1 MSIKTSILLRVRIA
15 FLVIFVFAAGILYRV
30 GKVQYVEGNEWRQL
44 GQTISLKVNDIKATR
59 GNIYADNGALLATS
73 LPFYQV
79 AFDPYLASE
88 GLYKSNIDSLC
99 WLLAD
104 HYGDQTAWQYK
115 KKINDARNEKRRY
128 LVLSRKEIGYQEKKK
143 MESWPIFREGR
154 MKGGVIFEK
163 VERRFLP
170 FSHLGLRTIGS
181 VNADD
186 RGTVG
191 LEYSFNRQL
200 AGQNGKVLTQKMA
213 GGGWKPIYDGTEV
226 RPIDGLDIE
235 TTIDINIQDI
245 SETALLKALEQHR
258 ADYGVAV
265 VMEVSTGEIKAMSN
279 LSRNKEGR
287 YYERYN
293 YAVGSQGSREPG
305 STFKLASMIALLE
318 ETGMSLMDTVDTGDG
333 SMSFFNEVM
342 KDHKPGGYGVL
353 TLQEVFEYSSNIGV
367 AKLITNEFGSNPD
380 KYIHYLNEIGLSQPL
395 GFQMI
400 GEGKPYIKTPEDST
414 WSGTTLP
421 WMSHGYELKMTPL
434 QTLSLYNAVANNG
447 KMIQPL
453 IVKSVRKADK
463 VVERYKTR
471 ILNDQICSKA
481 TLKKLEIMLEG
492 VVERGT
498 AQNINNTKYKVAGKT
513 GTAKKVKN
521 GRYTADYY
529 TSFVGYFPAEA
540 PRYSCIVVIDEPKG
554 YHIYGSDVS
563 APVFKD
569 IADKIYAMEI
579 ELHDTDIA
587 MEGDHEGTFPVI
599 RSGKQD
605 ELVYLCNELG
615 ISNHS
620 KADDYPWVKTD
631 VIGNAVFWTKNTVN
645 AEKMPDVRGMT
656 LRDALYVLENVGLDV
671 EVKGRGR
678 VKEQSIYPGTKL
690 INNISASKAGKITIT
705 LG

>member
-1 MSIKTSILLRVRIA
+1 MSVKASILLRVRIA
-15 FLVIFVFAAGILYRV
+15 FLVVFVFAAGIIYRV
-30 GKVQYVEGNEWRQL
+30 VTVQYVEGDQWRAL
-44 GQTISLKVNDIKATR
+44 GQSIGLKVMDVNATR

-79 AFDPYLASE
+79 AFDPYLPSD
-88 GLYKSNIDSLC
+88 GLYKSNIDSLSY
-99 WLLAD
+99 LLSQ
-104 HYGDQTAWQYK
+104 HFGGLSQWQYK
-115 KKINDARNEKRRY
+115 KKMDDARKNKRRY
-128 LVLSRKEIGYQEKKK
+128 LILSRQEIGYQDKKLI
-143 MESWPIFREGR
+143 EEWPIFREGR
-154 MKGGVIFEK
+154 LRGGIIFEK
-163 VERRFLP
+163 VEKRFLP

-181 VNADD
+181 VNADN

-200 AGQNGKVLTQKMA
+200 AGTNGKAIYQKMS
-213 GGGWKPIYDGTEV
+213 GGGWRPIYDGTEV
-226 RPIDGLDIE
+226 RPVDGLDIE

-245 SETALLKALEQHR
+245 TETALLQALSKHK

-265 VMEVSTGEIKAMSN
+265 VMEVATGEIKAMSN
-279 LSRNKEGR
+279 LSRNSNGR

-318 ETGMSLMDTVDTGDG
+318 ESNMKLSDTVDTGDG
-333 SMSFFNEVM
+333 SYHFFNEVM

-353 TLQEVFEYSSNIGV
+353 TLQEVFEKSSNIGV
-367 AKLITNEFGSNPD
+367 AKLINAQFGHEPEKFIS
-380 KYIHYLNEIGLSQPL
+380 YLNSIGLSQPL

-400 GEGKPYIKTPEDST
+400 GEGKPYIKTPSDSS

-434 QTLSLYNAVANNG
+434 QTLSLYNAVANDG
-447 KMIQPL
+447 KMIQPM
-453 IVKSVRKADK
+453 IVKSIKKADK
-463 VVERYKTR
+463 TVENYKTKV
-471 ILNDQICSKA
+471 LNKRICSDA
-481 TLKKLEIMLEG
+481 TLQKLHVMLEG

-498 AQNINNTKYKVAGKT
+498 AQNISNTKYKVAGKT

-521 GRYTADYY
+521 GRYTSNYY

-554 YHIYGSDVS
+554 YQIYGSDVS

-579 ELHDTDIA
+579 ELHDEEIIQMA
-587 MEGDHEGTFPVI
+587 GQEGIFPVI
-599 RSGKQD
+599 RSGHQE
-605 ELVYLCNELG
+605 ELTYLLNQLG

-620 KADDYPWVKTD
+620 KAQDYPWVKTS
-631 VIGNAVFWTKNTVN
+631 VSGNAVFWNKNPV
-645 AEKMPDVRGMT
+645 EDQKVPDVRGMT
-656 LRDALYVLENVGLDV
+656 LRDALYVLENAGL
-671 EVKGRGR
+671 EVATDGRGR
-678 VKEQSIYPGTKL
+678 VKKQSIYPGTKVL
-690 INNISASKAGKITIT
+690 DKQKIKLD